1 MKREAQT
8 QTTHFFSFSHIHL
21 GSGRSEI
28 WRDSALEVM
37 ELKEDAD
44 RDGTRDP
51 RAACGCGE
59 EGGAACRCKK
69 LGVPPFVMPAG
80 WEPPTTKRAE

>member
-1 MKREAQT
+1 MTWVPSPQ
-8 QTTHFFSFSHIHL
+8 
-21 GSGRSEI
+21 
-28 WRDSALEVM
+28 VM
-37 ELKEDAD
+37 ELKEEAD

-69 LGVPPFVMPAG
+69 LGSLPFVMPVG
-80 WEPPTTKRAE
+80 WEPPVTKRADA